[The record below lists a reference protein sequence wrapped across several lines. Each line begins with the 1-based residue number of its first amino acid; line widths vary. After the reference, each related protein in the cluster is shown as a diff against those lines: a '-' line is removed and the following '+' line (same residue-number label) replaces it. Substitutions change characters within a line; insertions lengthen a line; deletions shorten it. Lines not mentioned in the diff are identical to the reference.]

1 MAFFTSTMAFTAPKS
16 LYGIPNSSWA
26 SCEWNWGYA
35 RGTAHDCAQICRRK
49 YSSVQS
55 RQQLLNSLM
64 GRSCPCTYEELKL
77 ILALQC
83 QRQRQL
89 GDVIQNMVQATRY
102 ESDDDNVAGSQQLV
116 FDLQERYPKLQ
127 PNSEDLQQMIALSSE
142 QQNREDTLQPCIALV
157 LKTLNF
163 IEIGM

>member
-1 MAFFTSTMAFTAPKS
+1 MTSTIAFTAPQS

-26 SCEWNWGYA
+26 SSEWNWGYA
-35 RGTAHDCAQICRRK
+35 SGTAHDCAKICRRK

-64 GRSCPCTYEELKL
+64 ERSCPCTYEEIKL

-102 ESDDDNVAGSQQLV
+102 ESNDDDVRGSQQLAL
-116 FDLQERYPKLQ
+116 DLQERFSKLQ
-127 PNSEDLQQMIALSSE
+127 PNSEDMQQMIALSME
-142 QQNREDTLQPCIALV
+142 QKNREDTLQPCIALV
-157 LKTLNF
+157 LKSLNF